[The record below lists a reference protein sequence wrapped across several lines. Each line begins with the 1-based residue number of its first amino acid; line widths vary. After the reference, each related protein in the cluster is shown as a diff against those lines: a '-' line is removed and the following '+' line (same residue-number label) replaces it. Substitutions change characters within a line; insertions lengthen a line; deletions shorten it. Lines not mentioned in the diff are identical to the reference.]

1 MNRAIDIDKDFE
13 KLNPWVRQSIN
24 LFNETSYLDEIGQIY
39 DYSLGEHD
47 EIEEDLRRKIRTA
60 HNNRNDSELIRLL
73 SQLGKFPYDEPF
85 WFLLKNIDGFIEKNP
100 QQVQRIT
107 HNLYRLTDLELVE
120 TIESESKLN
129 QQTGPMFETWLKSNF
144 EIKGIE
150 QFKENEHGIV
160 ILGENEEIG
169 EKFVKQELN
178 QTVSKRPDLVAKVDN
193 RYVIGEAKWIGGS
206 GGNQNKS
213 VTEVLDFCSETRG
226 SVLRIGIVDGYPWA
240 TMKSGR
246 LINNKICVRV
256 QESTYN
262 LMSALLLEEYFQTL
276 LN

>member
-1 MNRAIDIDKDFE
+1 MKRTIDINKDFG
-13 KLNPWVRQSIN
+13 KLNAWVQQSIN
-24 LFNETSYLDEIGQIY
+24 LFNEASYLDEIGQIY

-47 EIEEDLRRKIRTA
+47 EIKEDLRRKIRTA

-73 SQLGKFPYDEPF
+73 SQFGKFPYDEPF

-100 QQVQRIT
+100 KQVQRIT
-107 HNLYRLTDLELVE
+107 QNLYRLTDLELVK

-144 EIKGIE
+144 EIKNTE
-150 QFKENEHGIV
+150 EFKENEHGIV

-169 EKFVKQELN
+169 EKFVKRELN
-178 QTVSKRPDLVAKVDN
+178 QIVSKRPDLVAKVDN
-193 RYVIGEAKWIGGS
+193 KYVIGEAKWIGGS

-240 TMKSGR
+240 TMKAGKF
-246 LINNKICVRV
+246 INNKICVRV

>member
-1 MNRAIDIDKDFE
+1 MDRSIDLDKDFE
-13 KLNPWVRQSIN
+13 KLNPWVQKSIK
-24 LFNETSYLDEIGQIY
+24 LFNETSYLDKIGRIY
-39 DYSLGEHD
+39 DYSPGEQD

-85 WFLLKNIDGFIEKNP
+85 WFLLKNMDGFIEKNP
-100 QQVQRIT
+100 QQVERIT
-107 HNLYRLTDLELVE
+107 QNLYRLTDLELVE

-144 EIKGIE
+144 EIKSID
-150 QFKENEHGIV
+150 QFKESEQGII
-160 ILGENEEIG
+160 ILGENEEVG
-169 EKFVKQELN
+169 EKFIKEDLK

-213 VTEVLDFCSETRG
+213 VSEVLSFCSKTRG

-240 TMKSGR
+240 TKKSGR

-262 LMSALLLEEYFQTL
+262 LMSALLLEEYFKTI